1 MSLNWISKF
10 VASFEAN
17 DETVPSL
24 DTAQLYASLML
35 EVAQADFEES
45 MSEQELIAIRL
56 SNHFDL
62 DQDDSA
68 SLINSARED
77 LNSATGLYEFT
88 RQLNERLSP
97 AERVTLVQSLWQVA
111 LADDHIDKYE
121 EAAIRKIADLLYV
134 AHGDF
139 IQAKHRAQDKTEP
152 A

>member
-10 VASFEAN
+10 AASLRTSE
-17 DETVPSL
+17 EIVPVP
-24 DTAQLYASLML
+24 DIAKLYASLML
-35 EVAQADFEES
+35 EVAQADSDES
-45 MSEQELIAIRL
+45 TTEQEAIASRL
-56 SNHFDL
+56 GNHFDL
-62 DQDDSA
+62 EHHDSA
-68 SLINSARED
+68 ALINAARDD

-97 AERVTLVQSLWQVA
+97 ADRISLVQSLWQVA